1 MFAIVELE
9 EFIRIPPNRFNE
21 NLENVA
27 LEQLKEIYE
36 GKISEELGYVI
47 LVIDAK
53 VDPIGYVIARNGASY
68 HKVNCRLLTF
78 YPRLQEVVEGEIV
91 EILEFG
97 SFVRIGPIDGFLH
110 ISQIMDEFISYDEKH
125 SMLIGKKT
133 GRKLTVGDKVRAR
146 IVALSFEKE
155 GKIGLTTRQPF
166 LGKIEWIKEETK
178 EEKKEEIKKEEK

>member
-9 EFIRIPPNRFNE
+9 EFVRIPPNKFNE
-21 NLENVA
+21 NPNDVA

-36 GKISEELGYVI
+36 GKISEELGYII

-53 VDPIGYVIARNGASY
+53 VDPVGYLVARDGASY

-78 YPRLQEVVEGEIV
+78 YPRLQEVVEGEVI

-125 SMLIGKKT
+125 SMLLGKKT
-133 GRKLTVGDKVRAR
+133 GRKLTIGDKVRAK
-146 IVALSFEKE
+146 IVAISFEKE

-178 EEKKEEIKKEEK
+178 GEEKEEKKEEK